1 MPLSWITVLKS
12 VPWDEVIRNAPRV
25 ASGAKK
31 LWNKVSGKELHAE
44 ISGTDLPSVSGTGKQ
59 TMSEMEARMAALE
72 SSVSELRGQ
81 MLASSELIKEL
92 ADQNTQLIRR
102 IEIIRL
108 RMIWAVA
115 AGLPALIIVFIIL
128 FFAFRT

>member
-31 LWNKVSGKELHAE
+31 LWNMVAGKETRSELSNA
-44 ISGTDLPSVSGTGKQ
+44 DLPSVSGAGKQ

-72 SSVSELRGQ
+72 SSVSELRDQ

-108 RMIWAVA
+108 RMIWAAV
-115 AGLPALIIVFIIL
+115 AGLPALLIALIIL
-128 FFAFRT
+128 FFAFRA